1 MIDIFVV
8 NHFLGAQS
16 ASKEYQ
22 SLIPLYAIPPHGH
35 PGLEPG
41 TTNTQKWT

>member
-8 NHFLGAQS
+8 NHFLDADC
-16 ASKEYQ
+16 ADKEYQ